1 MDIYSAN
8 QQHRLTR
15 SQSKKIF
22 SMVAH
27 RMNTK
32 SFSFGSDETIN
43 LTICISST
51 LVELN
56 PLPDNLTGF
65 PTMLRWLTRD
75 EYTQECIDVLP
86 QRPMSVDYLFP
97 RTHQVLQPATN
108 L

>member
-22 SMVAH
+22 SMYA
-27 RMNTK
+27 K

-86 QRPMSVDYLFP
+86 QRPMSVDCLFP